1 MTISTYYPEPIH
13 MTVVMQVPL
22 NTMIADL
29 DEALRKLLRLE
40 LGRHGFDGVEVA
52 FDAPTRDWAAT
63 VTGPTVDLFLH
74 DLRESADHR
83 PIEWQPH
90 RGPDGTADARPPLL
104 IDASYAVTAWTREV
118 EDEHRLL
125 SQVLTVLYA
134 YSSLPADLQSG
145 VLANGSSQSH
155 MPLHT
160 RVAQTRNDGKADF
173 WSAVG
178 GQYKASIDY
187 VVTLPCDPG
196 VLLERGPAVRNQT
209 VRLQSRDHPRGS
221 VTESHRVGG
230 CVRAADGTPVADAW
244 VAVEETGAWAV
255 TDAEGRFRFD
265 RVPAGRITCSARAT
279 DGSQG
284 TATIDVPHERADV
297 VLAARRSRARS

>member
-1 MTISTYYPEPIH
+1 M
-13 MTVVMQVPL
+13 
-22 NTMIADL
+22 
-29 DEALRKLLRLE
+29 
-40 LGRHGFDGVEVA
+40 
-52 FDAPTRDWAAT
+52 
-63 VTGPTVDLFLH
+63 FLH
-74 DLRESADHR
+74 DLHESADHR
-83 PIEWQPH
+83 TIEWQPH
-90 RGPDGTADARPPLL
+90 RGPLGSAESRPPLL

-145 VLANGSSQSH
+145 VLANGSPQWQ

-160 RVAQTRNDGKADF
+160 RVAQTRSDGKADF

-196 VLLERGPAVRNQT
+196 VSIERGPAVRTET
-209 VRLQSRDHPRGS
+209 VRLRSRDSPRGS

-230 CVRAADGTPVADAW
+230 CVAAADGTPVPDAW
-244 VAVEETGAWAV
+244 VVVEETGAWAV
-255 TDAEGRFRFD
+255 TDVEGRFEFD
-265 RVPAGRITCSARAT
+265 RVPAGRITCAARAT

-284 TATIDVPHERADV
+284 TTTIEVPRERADI
-297 VLAARRSRARS
+297 VLAARKSRARS